1 MSETLTQFLAR
12 YLISQSTK
20 PTDDNCTYWGPCDLC
35 TYSLSL
41 WDDWVNKTIHNGIL
55 NWRYEWDTL
64 MDKLDSDEFN
74 GFWTMVGNTDGKN
87 LYLINDYKFFSQ
99 YKCSNFYNSGSPSNT
114 FPGYDTN
121 GNPVGDNPSTQ
132 SKVYQKSSRFNK
144 VDNTYH
150 ANKAGYRNTIFTDM
164 LEFGRDMFCTNRS
177 FYTMSTGQN
186 DATKTPMDTMLD
198 KEPSA
203 YRSFKSTDQY
213 KKLKAQ
219 TGVWNDDMA
228 KTKDADT
235 TQMNLFSNSLAE
247 IITAGD
253 NYYVQNP
260 IPSPYALTKS
270 LLEALMGYDWSDARN
285 GRSRPQKYIGK
296 CVNIGACSKSSTTKW
311 YPGIT
316 GQCAKKGVLTG
327 VVKLIFDSL

>member
-1 MSETLTQFLAR
+1 MKVLMIAYDNASYASFFPMGLA
-12 YLISQSTK
+12 YLAAAIREA
-20 PTDDNCTYWGPCDLC
+20 
-35 TYSLSL
+35 
-41 WDDWVNKTIHNGIL
+41 H
-55 NWRYEWDTL
+55 
-64 MDKLDSDEFN
+64 
-74 GFWTMVGNTDGKN
+74 
-87 LYLINDYKFFSQ
+87 
-99 YKCSNFYNSGSPSNT
+99 
-114 FPGYDTN
+114 
-121 GNPVGDNPSTQ
+121 GDNRHTVE
-132 SKVYQKSSRFNK
+132 VYQQD
-144 VDNTYH
+144 VYH
-150 ANKAGYRNTIFTDM
+150 WPEEHLTNYLDHNSFDVVMVSVIGGY
-164 LEFGRDMFCTNRS
+164 
-177 FYTMSTGQN
+177 Y
-186 DATKTPMDTMLD
+186 
-198 KEPSA
+198 
-203 YRSFKSTDQY
+203 QY